1 MAIRYDKDLNRLIK
15 RSVDAFNKKRNRAEA
30 QNLKYLPSKQTIKG
44 LKEEFGGKSATRRE
58 LYRRLNELNKFNL
71 KTAKNLVTLESGE
84 KTSQY
89 NLYIAKKQQNRL
101 RRKMVKNIQEQED
114 MVYRHPELI
123 MRRSRLSLL
132 KNIRESLLGKIKT
145 RDTMRSI
152 SAHYNREFSPAT
164 LDNFY
169 DNFFEMMREETSFI
183 GIDKEKVKYIED
195 KLKSVKP
202 EILLKMRNNSPYI
215 SMILEKYDSDK
226 NYNQY
231 DVDEM
236 NEMYDRLY
244 QNIDNIIDEF
254 TDEYELL

>member
-1 MAIRYDKDLNRLIK
+1 MAIRYDADLNRLIK
-15 RSVDAFNKKRNRAEA
+15 RSVDAFNKKRNRAES
-30 QNLKYLPSKQTIKG
+30 QHLKYLPSKQSVKAI
-44 LKEEFGGKSATRRE
+44 KEEFGGKSATRKE
-58 LYRRLNELNKFNL
+58 LYRRLNELQKFNL
-71 KTAKNLVTLESGE
+71 KVASNLVTLESGE
-84 KTSQY
+84 QTSKY

-101 RRKMVKNIQEQED
+101 RRKMAKNIKEQEEY
-114 MVYRHPELI
+114 VYRHPEFI

-132 KNIRESLLGKIKT
+132 KNIRESLLGKIKS

-152 SAHYNREFSPAT
+152 SAHYGREFSPAT

-169 DNFFEMMREETSFI
+169 DNFFEMMNEESTFV
-183 GIDKEKVKYIED
+183 GIDKEKIEYIE
-195 KLKSVKP
+195 KRLRNVKP

-231 DVDEM
+231 DIEQM
-236 NEMYDRLY
+236 NELYDRLY
-244 QNIDNIIDEF
+244 ENIDNIIDEF